1 MKIIFLDI
9 DGVLNGYNLRVHTQ
23 FHILKFLFPNKWRN
37 IFDLFGIHIWKL
49 IILWIIVKLTGAK
62 IVMSSSWRY
71 GFLSTPVDKMY
82 KDKRKLYKW
91 MKFLNILPIDI
102 TTTESKDRGLQIL
115 DWLDNNKHFDIK
127 SFCVIDDEMFDIK
140 PHIVPCY
147 LLSTHGEENRLF
159 KFKCCGCY
167 DGAGLKLKHIS
178 KAVSILNMKVE
189 KIDKKESG
197 E

>member
-1 MKIIFLDI
+1 MKIIFLDV
-9 DGVLNGYNLRVHTQ
+9 DGVLNGYNLRVHSQ
-23 FHILKFLFPNKWRN
+23 FHILKFLFPNKWRKIFN
-37 IFDLFGIHIWKL
+37 IFGVHIWKL

-62 IVMSSSWRY
+62 IVMTSSWRY
-71 GFLSTPVDKMY
+71 GFLSQPVEQMYNDK
-82 KDKRKLYKW
+82 KKLYKL
-91 MKFLNILPIDI
+91 MKFMKILPIDI
-102 TTTESKDRGLQIL
+102 TTTESQDRGLQIL
-115 DWLDNNKHFDIK
+115 QWLEEHKELNIE

-140 PHIVPCY
+140 PYIIPCY
-147 LLSTHGEENRLF
+147 LLSTHGEDNRLI

-178 KAVSILNMKVE
+178 KAISILNTKIE

>member
-1 MKIIFLDI
+1 MKIIFLDV

-23 FHILKFLFPNKWRN
+23 FHILKFLFPNKWRKMFS
-37 IFDLFGIHIWKL
+37 IFGVHIWKL
-49 IILWIIVKLTGAK
+49 IILWVIVKRTGAK

-71 GFLSTPVDKMY
+71 GFLKTPVNEMY
-82 KDKRKLYKW
+82 SDNRKLYKI

-115 DWLDNNKHFDIK
+115 QWIQEHSDFNIE

-140 PHIVPCY
+140 PHIVPCH

-167 DGAGLKLKHIS
+167 DGAGLKFKHIS
-178 KAVSILNMKVE
+178 KAISILNTKIE
-189 KIDKKESG
+189 KININESG